1 MKPLFSNI
9 VDKKN
14 LQDVQL
20 KTLSVISKTLANTAG
35 PYGSN
40 TIILGDPGKGKPD
53 IYTKDGH
60 KTLSHIDFFDPLE
73 KSIQT
78 QLIEVTEHIVK
89 TVGDGTTSTVMM
101 CASVYSFCM
110 II

>member
-1 MKPLFSNI
+1 MKPLLSNI

-20 KTLSVISKTLANTAG
+20 KTLSEISKTLANTAG

-53 IYTKDGH
+53 TYTKD
-60 KTLSHIDFFDPLE
+60 
-73 KSIQT
+73 
-78 QLIEVTEHIVK
+78 
-89 TVGDGTTSTVMM
+89 
-101 CASVYSFCM
+101 
-110 II
+110 

>member
-40 TIILGDPGKGKPD
+40 TIILGDPGKGKPP
-53 IYTKDGH
+53 YTLF
-60 KTLSHIDFFDPLE
+60 LSYERRGE
-73 KSIQT
+73 K
-78 QLIEVTEHIVK
+78 H
-89 TVGDGTTSTVMM
+89 G
-101 CASVYSFCM
+101 
-110 II
+110 